1 MEKLQQSQIP
11 KKVYELSENMRI
23 IRYRKLVTG
32 NPWKNITG
40 KLEIGKKINIEKMLK
55 ERGFEDVSEYF

>member
-40 KLEIGKKINIEKMLK
+40 KIEIGKEINIEKMLK